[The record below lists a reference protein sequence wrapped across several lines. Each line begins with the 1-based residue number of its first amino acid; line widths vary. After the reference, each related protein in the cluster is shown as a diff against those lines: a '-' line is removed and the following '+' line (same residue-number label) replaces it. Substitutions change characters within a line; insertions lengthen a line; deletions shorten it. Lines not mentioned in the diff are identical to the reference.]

1 MERRSRSSI
10 EKFPRGVD
18 GGLAVDGSQRTLG
31 PHASSVFA
39 AGDCASMEHRELS
52 MHSGDGT
59 VNQWFQM
66 RLWSQARQSGTFAA
80 RGMCGECDESAWGF
94 NYELFTHQTTFFG
107 MKCVFLGC
115 YNGQKLGAVDERD
128 IRTYSRT
135 GVDADGNATFAR
147 VLLAKGAMRGAVL
160 VGDVESA
167 ETFENLILDGID
179 LTRFGPTLLDP
190 EIDIDDYFD

>member
-1 MERRSRSSI
+1 MVFS
-10 EKFPRGVD
+10 
-18 GGLAVDGSQRTLG
+18 
-31 PHASSVFA
+31 PHCLLTYKLCVFQ
-39 AGDCASMEHRELS
+39 
-52 MHSGDGT
+52 
-59 VNQWFQM
+59 V
-66 RLWSQARQSGTFAA
+66 
-80 RGMCGECDESAWGF
+80 MCGECDESAWGF

-115 YNGQKLGAVDERD
+115 YNGQKLGAVDDGD

-167 ETFENLILDGID
+167 VSLF
-179 LTRFGPTLLDP
+179 
-190 EIDIDDYFD
+190 